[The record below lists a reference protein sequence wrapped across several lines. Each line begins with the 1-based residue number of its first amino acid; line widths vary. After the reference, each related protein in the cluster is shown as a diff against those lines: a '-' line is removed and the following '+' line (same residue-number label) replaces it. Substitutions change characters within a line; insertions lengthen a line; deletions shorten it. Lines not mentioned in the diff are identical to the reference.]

1 MDRGIVV
8 GGSFVGE
15 KEWVD
20 IQIAERIGEME
31 KNGLKKILVLQQEG
45 TRLGLDKVIQKA
57 LNLIRLCYAPSVITH
72 LLRTVS
78 PSIMKPHARRFDR
91 MVYDALRQILGDKC
105 NHTEINTLRGQFIS
119 KAVQLSP
126 KDGGFGLTSAEDL
139 CQYAYVSSFL
149 LIGKAV
155 KDMYGRF
162 MPFINEE
169 AKDYFPELHDLIENR
184 ELLKDV
190 PEFKEWKTSDIFD
203 ACEIHAQKRIWVKIR
218 PSLLQKVLDA
228 SPDLASK
235 ARLLSQGGEGGQI
248 MYASPAI
255 YSQSIDDPH
264 ALIIFR
270 ERAFMD
276 QCGMDPNIQ
285 YKCPTHTGQ
294 TRPGANII
302 DSSLEHALT
311 CSRAGRGNLR
321 SMRNSRHF
329 RTALTITQTLKKVAA
344 KGMVGSIITRED
356 AVQESIGWTRRLPVP
371 ANPEVHR
378 SDIRIATNGIE
389 THYDLM
395 ITAASVFNAKH
406 DGCATNA
413 GTAASWAYQFKEKHY
428 NTHYHV
434 PEKRFYPI
442 AIEFHGRWHPKSR
455 QAIKDFMKTEL
466 ADGNASDSESLSWNM
481 DSLLK
486 AVAVSLAYERARAI
500 LKLQTNLR
508 IYPHSVMRAARLEN
522 E

>member
-1 MDRGIVV
+1 
-8 GGSFVGE
+8 
-15 KEWVD
+15 
-20 IQIAERIGEME
+20 
-31 KNGLKKILVLQQEG
+31 
-45 TRLGLDKVIQKA
+45 
-57 LNLIRLCYAPSVITH
+57 
-72 LLRTVS
+72 
-78 PSIMKPHARRFDR
+78 
-91 MVYDALRQILGDKC
+91 
-105 NHTEINTLRGQFIS
+105 
-119 KAVQLSP
+119 
-126 KDGGFGLTSAEDL
+126 
-139 CQYAYVSSFL
+139 
-149 LIGKAV
+149 
-155 KDMYGRF
+155 
-162 MPFINEE
+162 
-169 AKDYFPELHDLIENR
+169 
-184 ELLKDV
+184 
-190 PEFKEWKTSDIFD
+190 
-203 ACEIHAQKRIWVKIR
+203 
-218 PSLLQKVLDA
+218 
-228 SPDLASK
+228 
-235 ARLLSQGGEGGQI
+235 
-248 MYASPAI
+248 
-255 YSQSIDDPH
+255 
-264 ALIIFR
+264 
-270 ERAFMD
+270 
-276 QCGMDPNIQ
+276 
-285 YKCPTHTGQ
+285 
-294 TRPGANII
+294 
-302 DSSLEHALT
+302 
-311 CSRAGRGNLR
+311 
-321 SMRNSRHF
+321 MRNSRHF
-329 RTALTITQTLKKVAA
+329 RTALTLTQTLKKVAA

-508 IYPHSVMRAARLEN
+508 IYPHRVMRQARLEN